1 MRSAS
6 ARAGAS
12 RPQPL
17 RRVVIT
23 LAAVALLVAPGG
35 PGRGPGSLSLAA
47 QAYALTS
54 AATDE
59 ILHTLATTV
68 SERPTSTA
76 SSAVQREKGSIE
88 EWHRGRETHRL
99 ERYGPATALD
109 HIIDADGVMRQITEA
124 GAYRIVRPSDNE
136 DAADVI
142 GQQQAGFVEDFRK
155 RYEEGRLD
163 PDGDVQFAGRPAR
176 RYVVSDENTSDQP
189 LVNRPPQP
197 EQTFYID
204 RETGEPLGYTSI
216 MKTGVSDG
224 QGRTVLGLMRYELT
238 VRTIERLP
246 ATAENL
252 ANLGRSPCPGGA
264 TPTAASAAPRRTP
277 AAATPPPRPTVA
289 EPRAPRCQADVTT
302 DARNLNFGCA
312 EHPKGGGLPHGG
324 DDAARALC
332 RTRDRAG
339 VGVADRAGAA
349 AATTRSADAL
359 TSPVSGETRSVGSAS
374 RWSL

>member
-1 MRSAS
+1 M
-6 ARAGAS
+6 
-12 RPQPL
+12 
-17 RRVVIT
+17 
-23 LAAVALLVAPGG
+23 
-35 PGRGPGSLSLAA
+35 
-47 QAYALTS
+47 
-54 AATDE
+54 
-59 ILHTLATTV
+59 

-76 SSAVQREKGSIE
+76 SSAVQCEKGSIE
-88 EWHRGRETHRL
+88 EWHRGRETHCL

-109 HIIDADGVMRQITEA
+109 HVIDADGVMRQITEA
-124 GAYRIVRPSDNE
+124 CAYRIVRPSDNE

-252 ANLGRSPCPGGA
+252 ANLRTFTLPRRRDADGCIRGPA
-264 TPTAASAAPRRTP
+264 TNARGSDSAAKTDCGGTP
-277 AAATPPPRPTVA
+277 
-289 EPRAPRCQADVTT
+289 APRCQADVTT

-332 RTRDRAG
+332 RTRDRG
-339 VGVADRAGAA
+339 RAGAV
-349 AATTRSADAL
+349 R
-359 TSPVSGETRSVGSAS
+359 
-374 RWSL
+374 RWVRR